1 MNPELFNFD
10 IRSLQCF
17 AFRLINT
24 KGIFSW
30 KAVIALVCCYVDDLI
45 PSVNCL
51 LDPFFTLITVYSIFM
66 LFSIAV
72 EGGQRKP
79 YFAQDLR
86 GAGLSTQDVPEW
98 KKATFGGAKG
108 SYGRKTNLSILEQ
121 RQSLPIFKLRD
132 ELVKV
137 CVFFSIVFILR

>member
-1 MNPELFNFD
+1 MIWYLL
-10 IRSLQCF
+10 R
-17 AFRLINT
+17 
-24 KGIFSW
+24 
-30 KAVIALVCCYVDDLI
+30 IALWTL
-45 PSVNCL
+45 
-51 LDPFFTLITVYSIFM
+51 FTLITVFSIFV
-66 LFSIAV
+66 LCSIAV

-108 SYGRKTNLSILEQ
+108 SYGRKTNMSILEQ
-121 RQSLPIFKLRD
+121 RQSLPIFKLKD

-137 CVFFSIVFILR
+137 CIFSPFIFILLGPFNEMQAQWLMLQFCPVTVGIAEWIECNRLNHLFK